1 MVRDVKSRVLIADD
15 DSATRYIIS
24 STLTHEGFH
33 VMEARNG
40 QEAIETFRAFPV
52 DVILMDVEMPGT
64 DGYEACTVIRSDK
77 LGQDVPIIMVTG
89 NDDSDSVDRAYRLGA
104 TDFISKPI
112 NWSLIGHR
120 LRYILRGVRNQKA
133 LQVSEAEN
141 RALLAAIPD
150 RILVADTDGTILTYL
165 SGDGSRLNREE
176 LVGKPL
182 AAVFPPD
189 YADTIQRCL
198 ATVTTTGENSTI
210 EFPVPGSVNGARWQE
225 SRFIAHGNRKVLII
239 NRDISERKFAENKI
253 HSLAYY
259 DALTRLPN
267 RPLFKDECEAVLD
280 AAKSNSRSMSVFN
293 IDLDRFKR
301 INDTLGASTGDA
313 VLVEMADRLTAFAAM
328 LSDGESAGT
337 SVEEIRLA
345 CLGGDEFAL
354 SLSLPTAADQPD
366 YLELAGK
373 LRNQLA
379 APISLQGHE
388 FMITASIGVACFPE
402 HGLTVETL
410 LKNAESARDESKRL
424 GSNTQRLYQHSM
436 RAGLTECLSLET
448 EMRRAIENDEFC
460 IYYQPKY
467 SPETLRPA
475 GAEAVLRWFHPTRGE
490 IPPLA
495 FIPIAEESG
504 LIAELGQWVAN
515 TVCEQISTWQ
525 YFGISP
531 GPVAVNVSGLEFG
544 LGDPVA
550 TLCSAIQKAG
560 IPASSL
566 EVEITESVL
575 VSDIRSV
582 MIHLNSLRDAG
593 FSLAVDDFGTG
604 YSSLRYLQRF
614 PVDVLK
620 IDSSFVHDVERN
632 RDSRA
637 ICTAIVAMA
646 RSLGLQVVGEG
657 VETKW
662 QLEFLRRQHCDLVQ
676 GFLLSEP
683 LSPDRFAEVLST
695 DAQKHDSE
703 GRVTSLVRRREQQ

>member
-1 MVRDVKSRVLIADD
+1 MAQGVKSRVLIADD

-40 QEAIETFRAFPV
+40 REAIETFRSFPV

-64 DGYEACTVIRSDK
+64 DGYEACTAIRAEK
-77 LGQDVPIIMVTG
+77 HGQDVPIIMVTG

-141 RALLAAIPD
+141 RALLAAMPD
-150 RILVADTDGTILTYL
+150 KILVTDADGKILTYL
-165 SGDGSRLNREE
+165 SGDGSRLNRDE
-176 LVGKPL
+176 LVGKHL
-182 AAVFPPD
+182 GVVFPPD
-189 YADTIQRCL
+189 FADAVDRCL
-198 ATVTTTGENSTI
+198 RSVVSTGENSTI
-210 EFPVPGSVNGARWQE
+210 EFPVPGAVNGARWQE
-225 SRFIAHGNRKVLII
+225 SRFIAHGNLKVLII

-267 RPLFKDECEAVLD
+267 RPLFKDECETVLD
-280 AAKSNSRSMSVFN
+280 AAKADGQSMCVFN

-313 VLVEMADRLTAFAAM
+313 VLVKMAGRLSAFADELTA
-328 LSDGESAGT
+328 GEVPTPGIG
-337 SVEEIRLA
+337 EIRLA

-354 SLSLPTAADQPD
+354 LLTSGADKPD
-366 YLELAGK
+366 YIELAEA
-373 LRNQLA
+373 LRKHLA
-379 APISLQGHE
+379 EPIALHGHE
-388 FMITASIGVACFPE
+388 FVVTASVGVACFPE

-410 LKNAESARDESKRL
+410 LKNAESARDEAKRL

-436 RAGLTECLSLET
+436 RSGLTECLGLET

-460 IYYQPKY
+460 LYYQPKY
-467 SPETLRPA
+467 APDTLRPM

-490 IPPLA
+490 IAPLA

-504 LIAELGQWVAN
+504 LIAELGQWVAE
-515 TVCEQISTWQ
+515 TVCEQISTWR
-525 YFGISP
+525 YFGITP
-531 GPVAVNVSGLEFG
+531 GPIAVNVSGLEFG

-550 TLCSAIQKAG
+550 TLRAAIQKAG
-560 IPASSL
+560 IPAAAL

-637 ICTAIVAMA
+637 ICTAIIAMA
-646 RSLGLQVVGEG
+646 RSLGLKVVGEG

-662 QLEFLRRQHCDLVQ
+662 QLEFLRRQRCDLVQ

-683 LSPDRFAEVLST
+683 LSPDRFADVLSA
-695 DAQKHDSE
+695 DAMENDSDE
-703 GRVTSLVRRREQQ
+703 RVTSLTRRRERH